1 MSATR
6 TERLLNLLTLLLNAR
21 RPMSLRELRE
31 LEEFDAYRTCDPKS
45 GERAFERDKAALTE
59 MGIPLRYIP
68 PESDEDEEG
77 SGGYVVD
84 RDRYYLPPLALEPSE
99 LALLSIAGAAA
110 AAIDGF
116 PGRAAVLRA
125 LAKIGF
131 DVDEATRPAASL
143 AHAPFTPGVDAA
155 RSGEFLEQLHDA
167 VARRARVKLVY
178 RSAAGANSAREVDPF
193 GLYYRQ
199 GVWYLVGYCHLRK
212 AERTFHL
219 ARIDDVTVT
228 GHGADFEV
236 PSAFDLSLHA
246 RRRPWEFPKE
256 APVEVTMRLAPRLAP
271 AIPELFGD
279 RARVESA
286 PGGAL
291 VRIDVAHPDA
301 LIAAVLPH
309 GAAVEVLAPPALR
322 ARLAK
327 TYAQLAA
334 RYTAAAK
341 AKKGKR

>member
-1 MSATR
+1 MSAIR

-31 LEEFDAYRTCDPKS
+31 LEEFDAYRTDDPKS
-45 GERAFERDKAALTE
+45 GERAFERDKAALVE
-59 MGIPLRYIP
+59 MGIPLRYVP

-77 SGGYVVD
+77 GGGYVID
-84 RDRYYLPPLALEPSE
+84 RERYYLPPLELEPSE

-131 DVDEATRPAASL
+131 DVDEAARPAASL
-143 AHAPFTPGVDAA
+143 AHAPFAPGVDAA
-155 RSGEFLEQLHDA
+155 RSGEYLEQLHDA
-167 VARRARVKLVY
+167 VARRVRVKLVY
-178 RSAAGANSAREVDPF
+178 RSAAGQKSAREVDPW

-199 GVWYLVGYCHLRK
+199 GVWYLVGFCHLRK

-219 ARIDDVTVT
+219 ARIDGVTVT
-228 GHGADFEV
+228 GRGADFEV
-236 PSAFDLSLHA
+236 PASFDLSEHA

-256 APVEVTMRLAPRLAP
+256 PPVEVTMRLAPRLTP

-279 RARVESA
+279 RARVEST
-286 PGGAL
+286 PDGAL
-291 VRIDVAHPDA
+291 VRIDVTHTDA
-301 LIAAVLPH
+301 LISAVLPH

-334 RYTAAAK
+334 RYAGGKDKK
-341 AKKGKR
+341 AKR